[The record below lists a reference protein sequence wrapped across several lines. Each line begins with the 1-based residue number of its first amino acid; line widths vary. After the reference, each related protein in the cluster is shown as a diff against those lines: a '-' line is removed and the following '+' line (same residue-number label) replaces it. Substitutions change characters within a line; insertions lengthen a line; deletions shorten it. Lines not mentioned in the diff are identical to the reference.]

1 MFTNHSKNSSL
12 LLRSI
17 RAYIRERSTFF
28 TVEKM
33 PEDFNPHTELER
45 IYNLRE
51 LMLACR
57 QRVPSILSK
66 MDEMLNDDTVPHS
79 ERLKL
84 YDMMLNRAYGKP
96 RQVVYVSDD
105 TSANQSA
112 SRVKVYLPDNGRITN
127 PVKVIDA
134 EAA

>member
-1 MFTNHSKNSSL
+1 
-12 LLRSI
+12 
-17 RAYIRERSTFF
+17 
-28 TVEKM
+28 M